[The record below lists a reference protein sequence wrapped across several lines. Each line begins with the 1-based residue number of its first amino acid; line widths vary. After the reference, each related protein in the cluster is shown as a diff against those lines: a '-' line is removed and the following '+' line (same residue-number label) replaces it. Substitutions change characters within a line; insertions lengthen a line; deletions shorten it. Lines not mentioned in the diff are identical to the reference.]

1 MLERKPASLE
11 RAGEGRNVLRGKPDF
26 SLSKK
31 EREILTEEVK
41 IRRYLLM
48 TDSKF
53 QREEWVSE
61 SWEWTGNGIRKG
73 RVQSHMG
80 LRVHGVKDALGF

>member
-11 RAGEGRNVLRGKPDF
+11 RAGGGRNVLREPDF

-31 EREILTEEVK
+31 ERVMLTEVDT
-41 IRRYLLM
+41 RRCLLM
-48 TDSKF
+48 IDSKL

-73 RVQSHMG
+73 RVQSHVG
-80 LRVHGVKDALGF
+80 LRINGVKDTLAF